1 MDLQIQIVGIL
12 LVILAL
18 LHIAFPK
25 YFNWRQELGSL
36 SLINRQM
43 FYVHSFFIAFTV
55 LLMGLLCLT
64 STHELLNTGFGKRI
78 CMALG
83 IFWIVRLII
92 QFFVYSPELWKGK
105 RFETV
110 VHILLSVLWIYT
122 GTVFILCYVQ
132 Q

>member
-1 MDLQIQIVGIL
+1 MYLQIQIVGIL

-25 YFNWRQELGSL
+25 YFNWRQELGQL

-55 LLMGLLCLT
+55 LMMGLLCLT
-64 STHELLNTGFGKRI
+64 STQELLSTGLGKRI
-78 CMALG
+78 CLALG

-92 QFFVYSPELWKGK
+92 QFFVYSSELWKGK

-110 VHILLSVLWIYT
+110 VHVLLSVLWIYA
-122 GTVFILCYVQ
+122 GAVFMLCYYR
-132 Q
+132 

>member
-25 YFNWRQELGSL
+25 YFNWQKELGSL

-64 STHELLNTGFGKRI
+64 STHELLSTGLGKRI
-78 CMALG
+78 CLALG
-83 IFWIVRLII
+83 IFWIVRLVI

-110 VHILLSVLWIYT
+110 VHILLTLLWTYT
-122 GTVFILCYVQ
+122 GTVFIASYYR
-132 Q
+132 

>member
-1 MDLQIQIVGIL
+1 MYLQIQIVGIL
-12 LVILAL
+12 LVSLAL

-64 STHELLNTGFGKRI
+64 STHELLSTGLGKRI
-78 CMALG
+78 CLALG
-83 IFWIVRLII
+83 IFWIVRLVI

-110 VHILLSVLWIYT
+110 VHILLTLLWTYT
-122 GTVFILCYVQ
+122 GTVFIASYYR
-132 Q
+132 